1 MLPDAPLWRE
11 SQHVGDASGEET
23 TTSFAEFPT
32 GRQGVPHLTAPWEH
46 AHLYRGIIRLCHME
60 MSASMSVHSLHT
72 QLPQAGQAA
81 CRRAVGTENSQYVV
95 SLSPARC
102 VLEFAY
108 VVLDH
113 MQRKKGELGAIWS
126 DWEFAVATSSRF
138 NDKISTL

>member
-1 MLPDAPLWRE
+1 MLPFGESHSTWEMQVEKRRQPPLQNSPVRHKGFLI
-11 SQHVGDASGEET
+11 SLRLGNMHT
-23 TTSFAEFPT
+23 CT
-32 GRQGVPHLTAPWEH
+32 R
-46 AHLYRGIIRLCHME
+46 IIRLCHTE

-72 QLPQAGQAA
+72 QLPQTGQAA
-81 CRRAVGTENSQYVV
+81 CRWALGTENSQYVV